1 MRQNVMPTR
10 HLSSLN
16 KKTMTIAGDLKIVR
30 LDRLWHDDRPICDH
44 AFSLIIDGRMTQ
56 DDPACAC
63 GGQRLT
69 LIAVSGAALDASEQ
83 IVLQ

>member
-1 MRQNVMPTR
+1 
-10 HLSSLN
+10 
-16 KKTMTIAGDLKIVR
+16 MTITGDLKIVR

-69 LIAVSGAALDASEQ
+69 LIAVSGSDGRDGAALDASEQ